1 MIPGIGSLTN
11 SGSMPIDMG
20 GGHAGPSTAKSS
32 DALGGINNGAIFMG
46 GQGPSFVTI
55 ALMVCAAGALV
66 WSMTK

>member
-32 DALGGINNGAIFMG
+32 DVLGGINNSTIKATMTDHGAIDTA
-46 GQGPSFVTI
+46 SKLASK
-55 ALMVCAAGALV
+55 ALESNDAA
-66 WSMTK
+66 